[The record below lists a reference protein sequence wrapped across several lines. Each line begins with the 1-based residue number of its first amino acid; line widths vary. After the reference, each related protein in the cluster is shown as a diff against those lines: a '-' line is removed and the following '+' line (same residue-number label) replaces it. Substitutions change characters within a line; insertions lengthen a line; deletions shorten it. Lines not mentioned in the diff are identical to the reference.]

1 MHRQS
6 YFFWWLTLMIRD
18 KVKKARMANGY
29 TQEEMAVIF
38 GVDRS
43 TYTYYETG
51 KCDIPVKALLAAS
64 SVFDIAVEWFLTP
77 DDEKPATQAKPASTV
92 LRSPNIFIPETLM
105 GDFDQDEDF
114 VESENSS
121 SSLLSSEERIM
132 LARYRIIKEAGR
144 ESEVDGYLKKL
155 VDEEMSKM

>member
-1 MHRQS
+1 
-6 YFFWWLTLMIRD
+6 MIRD
-18 KVKKARMANGY
+18 KLKKARMANGY

-64 SVFDIAVEWFLTP
+64 SVFDIAAEWFLTS
-77 DDEKPATQAKPASTV
+77 DEEKPAEQTKPASTV
-92 LRSPNIFIPETLM
+92 LQSPNIFIPETLIGDCNGA
-105 GDFDQDEDF
+105 GDFIEC
-114 VESENSS
+114 ENNSS
-121 SSLLSSEERIM
+121 GLLSSEERIM

-144 ESEVDGYLKKL
+144 EREVNKLLKKL
-155 VDEEMSKM
+155 ADEEMSKM